1 MIDVAAP
8 AADQADSA
16 FALDAGLDAGQM
28 LRRARE
34 ASGLHIA
41 ALAVMLKVPVKKL
54 EALESNCFDVL
65 PDSVFVRALAASVCR
80 NLKIDATPIL
90 ARLPQTH
97 ISKLGVQGIG
107 INAPFR
113 SPGDVP
119 GPSMLTQISKRAAF
133 AGLFLLLG
141 ALALVFLPVIKLG
154 VNKVTSLVLSSQ
166 LASVENVASDR
177 FKDTRTSGP
186 SGAPATEIDT
196 TAANFSSS
204 ALQAIGGVAVPSL
217 IVTPALMVAAN
228 AGTQPASSSAFV
240 PGDTPSL
247 QTDVVVFTATGES
260 WVEVANSRGQ
270 VVFRR
275 MLVPGDIVGAAG
287 SLPLK
292 VVVGK
297 ANVTSVQIRGQ
308 PFDLNAV
315 SKDNVA
321 RFEVK

>member
-1 MIDVAAP
+1 MIDLPPRAVDQIDNAVA
-8 AADQADSA
+8 
-16 FALDAGLDAGQM
+16 LEAGLDAGQM
-28 LRRARE
+28 LRQARE
-34 ASGLHIA
+34 AAGLHIA

-54 EALESNCFDVL
+54 EALESNCFDAL

-80 NLKIDATPIL
+80 NLKIDAAPIL

-97 ISKLGVQGIG
+97 ASKLGVQGIG

-119 GPSMLTQISKRAAF
+119 GPSTLTQISKRAAF

-141 ALALVFLPVIKLG
+141 ALALVFLPIIKLG
-154 VNKVTSLVLSSQ
+154 FNKVTSLVFSSQ
-166 LASVENVASDR
+166 LASVGNVASDSS
-177 FKDTRTSGP
+177 KDIRTSGP

-204 ALQAIGGVAVPSL
+204 LQAIGSVTVPIL
-217 IVTPALMVAAN
+217 IATPALSAVVNTGA
-228 AGTQPASSSAFV
+228 QPASSSALV
-240 PGDTPSL
+240 PGDTPPLS
-247 QTDVVVFTATGES
+247 TDVVVFTATGES
-260 WVEVANSRGQ
+260 WVEVADSRGQ

-287 SLPLK
+287 SLPLR

-297 ANVTSVQIRGQ
+297 ANVTSVKVRGKS
-308 PFDLNAV
+308 FDLNVV